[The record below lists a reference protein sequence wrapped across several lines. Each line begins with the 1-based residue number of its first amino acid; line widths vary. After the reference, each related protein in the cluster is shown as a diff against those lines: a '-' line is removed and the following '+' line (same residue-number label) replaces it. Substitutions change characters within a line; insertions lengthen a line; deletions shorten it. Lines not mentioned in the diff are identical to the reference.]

1 MLRHVIGWLNRRS
14 KASLIATALV
24 YVALVGT
31 VDGLTPAAVLF
42 AIFYLPAIMLVTWFA
57 GKGAGV
63 LIAVASGIAWLIA
76 GQMLATTGSPAFIPY
91 WNALTGLAVF
101 LAVVFLLSA
110 VKRLN
115 ERLEERVE
123 QRTHELKMEIDSH
136 QRTEDRLRAG
146 EERFRQL
153 AEGINEVFW
162 MTDIENKDVIYV
174 SPAYEMVWG
183 RTCASWYES
192 SGSRLEAIH
201 PEDRD
206 RILQVAESKQ
216 YKDGYDEEY
225 RVVRPDG
232 AVRWVHDRAFPVY
245 DKTGAVYRLAGIAE
259 DITQR
264 KQLEKKVLEVSDQEQ
279 RRIGQDL
286 HDGLCQ
292 HLTATMFASKILA
305 EELALKS
312 RTEAA
317 QATQIAEFIERAIS
331 QARNVARGLD
341 PVKVA
346 TNGLMSALEE
356 LAATIQDL
364 YRIRCVFRSDGSVLI
379 DDHAAAIHLYR
390 IAQEAVNN
398 AVKHGKP
405 TQIEIGLDAV
415 GEKLILTVQDD
426 GVGLRES
433 SDRRNGMGR
442 HTMNYRANMIGA
454 SLQFH
459 RRADAGTVV
468 TCTVPKNLVMH
479 PSKEGV

>member
-1 MLRHVIGWLNRRS
+1 
-14 KASLIATALV
+14 
-24 YVALVGT
+24 
-31 VDGLTPAAVLF
+31 
-42 AIFYLPAIMLVTWFA
+42 
-57 GKGAGV
+57 
-63 LIAVASGIAWLIA
+63 
-76 GQMLATTGSPAFIPY
+76 
-91 WNALTGLAVF
+91 VF
-101 LAVVFLLSA
+101 LAVVYLLSA
-110 VKRLN
+110 VKGLN
-115 ERLEERVE
+115 EQLEERVDL
-123 QRTHELKMEIDSH
+123 RTAELRASIAEH
-136 QRTEDRLRAG
+136 RRTEDRLRTS

-162 MTDIENKDVIYV
+162 MTDIENGNVIYV

-192 SGSRLEAIH
+192 PGSRLEAVH

-206 RILQVAESKQ
+206 RIMQVAESQ
-216 YKDGYDEEY
+216 RSRDGYNEEY
-225 RVVRPDG
+225 RIVRPDG

-245 DKTGAVYRLAGIAE
+245 DKTGAVYRLGGIAE
-259 DITQR
+259 DITPR
-264 KQLEKKVLEVSDQEQ
+264 KRLEKKVLEVSDQEQ

-305 EELALKS
+305 EKLALKS
-312 RTEAA
+312 MTEAA
-317 QATQIAEFIERAIS
+317 QAAQIAEFIEQAIS

-356 LAATIQDL
+356 LAATIQGL
-364 YRIRCVFRSDGSVLI
+364 YRIRCVFRSDGAALV

-405 TQIEIGLDAV
+405 TQIEIGLDTV
-415 GEKLILTVQDD
+415 GEKLILTIQDD

-433 SDRRNGMGR
+433 SDRRDGLGQ

-459 RRADAGTVV
+459 RRASTGTVV
-468 TCTVPKNLVMH
+468 TCTVPKNLVVS
-479 PSKEGV
+479 PNKEGV